1 MSRVKSEFW
10 FVAEKP
16 GIGVGGLEV
25 SVVVDRR
32 GLPVA
37 NCGSGRTGAVN
48 ARLVSMAPSMLRVI
62 HGLLAEHPDTSAEY
76 VSASVRIA
84 RQLVATVESFDE
96 SQ

>member
-1 MSRVKSEFW
+1 MSRFENEFW
-10 FVAEKP
+10 SVAEEP

-25 SVVVDRR
+25 SVVVDGR

-37 NCGSGRTGAVN
+37 NCGSGDIGN
-48 ARLVSMAPSMLRVI
+48 ANAYFVSVAPSMLRVI
-62 HGLLAEHPDTSAEY
+62 RALLAEHPDTSAEY
-76 VSASVRIA
+76 VSASVRLA